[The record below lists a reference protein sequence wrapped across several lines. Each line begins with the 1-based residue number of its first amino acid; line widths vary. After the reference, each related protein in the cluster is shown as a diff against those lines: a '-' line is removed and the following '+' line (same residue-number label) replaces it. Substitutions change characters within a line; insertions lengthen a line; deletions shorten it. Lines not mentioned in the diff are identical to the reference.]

1 MNLKYIKN
9 ILQKIIRLSYNF
21 LLPYFK
27 EFFWILGIM
36 ITDTFNFI
44 RSFLPKPQMIYNWR
58 MKRTIPNFRK
68 YFLLILLIYF
78 LIAILVSK
86 ATANEKFIM
95 PKGEITE
102 EEREPLKRVKQEQ
115 NKVLY
120 DTVRGY
126 EPKKV
131 DDQYCYVKI
140 EIKQN
145 GDDII
150 KQEILECAD
159 GRRGINTP
167 GYWDLFAQFY
177 YRDVSAPEYC
187 RYYSRPNHVFKS
199 FGKTC
204 LNKNG
209 EWEVQ

>member
-1 MNLKYIKN
+1 MNLKYIKS

-27 EFFWILGIM
+27 EFFWILGVM

-95 PKGEITE
+95 PKGEIT
-102 EEREPLKRVKQEQ
+102 
-115 NKVLY
+115 
-120 DTVRGY
+120 
-126 EPKKV
+126 
-131 DDQYCYVKI
+131 
-140 EIKQN
+140 
-145 GDDII
+145 
-150 KQEILECAD
+150 
-159 GRRGINTP
+159 
-167 GYWDLFAQFY
+167 
-177 YRDVSAPEYC
+177 
-187 RYYSRPNHVFKS
+187 
-199 FGKTC
+199 
-204 LNKNG
+204 
-209 EWEVQ
+209 